1 MTGQRQY
8 VLLSDDDEVITDALS
23 LTLEREGRTV
33 IVCSDVDAAEVA
45 LSQFPVTHVV
55 TDVQFSGEFG
65 FEGLHFLDRVRALS
79 PHSRIVLMTGNATDA
94 LRRAAIE
101 HGAAE
106 VLAKPFRTAEL
117 EAALASEAACLDI
130 ATADAPYEIVR
141 IPSIDELLCG
151 DRLTVAFQPIVQF
164 APNRTTTFA
173 YEALTRMRGNWPAG
187 GPTTLFDY
195 AERRGRLAE
204 LNLVTMERAIDHA
217 RDLPHDTTLFINID
231 PLTFSNPRLVPA
243 LYRTA
248 ARAGI
253 ALERIVLEITERCG
267 LTDHSAD
274 TVFEELREAGVRF
287 ALDDHGSAYSH
298 LLHMSSIRPS
308 FIKISNAF
316 GTAFEQDQTRRRI
329 VRNTVALAHDFGCE
343 PILEGIET
351 SATARA
357 AIEEGVRLGQGFHFS
372 RARAASHWTGSKAA
386 LWAA

>member
-8 VLLSDDDEVITDALS
+8 ILLSDDDEVITDALS
-23 LTLEREGRTV
+23 LTLEREDRTV

-45 LSQFPVTHVV
+45 LSQFPLTHVV

-79 PHSRIVLMTGNATDA
+79 PQSRIVLMTGNATDA
-94 LRRAAIE
+94 LRREAIE
-101 HGAAE
+101 HGAAA
-106 VLAKPFRTAEL
+106 VLGKPFRTAEL
-117 EAALASEAACLDI
+117 EEALAGGTSSI
-130 ATADAPYEIVR
+130 DASTSSPYEVVR
-141 IPSIDELLCG
+141 IPSIEEILRG

-164 APNRTTTFA
+164 APNHTTTFA
-173 YEALTRMRGNWPAG
+173 YEALTRVRGDWPAG

-195 AERRGRLAE
+195 AERRGKLAE
-204 LNLVTMERAIDHA
+204 LNLATMERALEHA
-217 RDLPHDTTLFINID
+217 RALPGDATLFINID
-231 PLTFSNPRLVPA
+231 PLTFSSPRLVPT
-243 LYRTA
+243 LRRTA
-248 ARAGI
+248 TRTGI
-253 ALERIVLEITERCG
+253 ALDRIVLEITERSG
-267 LTDHSAD
+267 LAVHSAD
-274 TVFEELREAGVRF
+274 AVFEELRQAGVRF

-316 GTAFEQDQTRRRI
+316 GTAFEQDETRRRI

-351 SATARA
+351 GATARA

-372 RARAASHWTGSKAA
+372 RARAASHWTSSKSV

>member
-1 MTGQRQY
+1 MNDQRQY
-8 VLLSDDDEVITDALS
+8 ILLSDDDETITDALS

-33 IVCSDVDAAEVA
+33 IVCSDVHAAELA
-45 LSQFPVTHVV
+45 LSQYPITHVV

-65 FEGLHFLDRVRALS
+65 FEGLHFLDRVRSLS
-79 PHSRIVLMTGNATDA
+79 PQSRIVLMTGNATEA
-94 LRRAAIE
+94 LRRTAIE

-117 EAALASEAACLDI
+117 EEALGSEAPSDG
-130 ATADAPYEIVR
+130 PYEVVR
-141 IPSIDELLCG
+141 IPAIDEILRG

-164 APNRTTTFA
+164 APNRNTTFA
-173 YEALTRMRGNWPAG
+173 YEALTRVRGDWPTG
-187 GPTTLFDY
+187 GPTTLFEY
-195 AERRGRLAE
+195 AERRGKLAE
-204 LNLVTMERAIDHA
+204 LNLVTMERAVEHA
-217 RDLPHDTTLFINID
+217 RALPHDTTLFINID
-231 PLTFSNPRLVPA
+231 PLTFSSPRLVPV
-243 LYRTA
+243 LRRSA

-253 ALERIVLEITERCG
+253 ALDRVVLEITERCG

-274 TVFEELREAGVRF
+274 SVFEELRQSGVRF

-316 GTAFEQDQTRRRI
+316 GTDFEQDETRRRI

-351 SATARA
+351 GATARA
-357 AIEEGVRLGQGFHFS
+357 AIEEGVSLGQGFHFS
-372 RARAASHWTGSKAA
+372 RARAASHWTASKTV